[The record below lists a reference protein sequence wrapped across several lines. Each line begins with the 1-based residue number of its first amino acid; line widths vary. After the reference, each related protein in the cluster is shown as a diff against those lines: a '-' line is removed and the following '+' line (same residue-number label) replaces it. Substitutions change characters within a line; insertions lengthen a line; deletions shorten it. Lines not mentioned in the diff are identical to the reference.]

1 MEPSFPERA
10 LAIRRAAARLCLRL
24 GWAPLH
30 EVPLPN
36 GRRADIL
43 ALRPDGCFACI
54 EVKSGPRDFL
64 TDLKWQDYRAFS
76 DELFFAVDA
85 DFPQEL
91 LPAETGLIVA
101 AGLEAEL
108 LREAPAH
115 PLAGARRR
123 ALLHRFALLA
133 AGRLATLRG
142 SGRRGRSAR
151 RAAGGVTAPYLATD
165 ALPPALHP
173 AGRDKPAMT
182 VKAGVAAGSLSRAC
196 ARPSRPSNGRAAVPP
211 ASRHRPSRAPARRP
225 RPDPACSWR
234 PSPAGPGAAR
244 RSAPRACPPR
254 TR

>member
-1 MEPSFPERA
+1 VPWRG
-10 LAIRRAAARLCLRL
+10 CLRL

-30 EVPLPN
+30 EVPLPS

-76 DELFFAVDA
+76 DALFFAVDV
-85 DFPQEL
+85 DFPREL

-133 AGRLATLRG
+133 AGRLAMRE
-142 SGRRGRSAR
+142 
-151 RAAGGVTAPYLATD
+151 D
-165 ALPPALHP
+165 P
-173 AGRDKPAMT
+173 AGAADLR
-182 VKAGVAAGSLSRAC
+182 VALRAE
-196 ARPSRPSNGRAAVPP
+196 
-211 ASRHRPSRAPARRP
+211 
-225 RPDPACSWR
+225 
-234 PSPAGPGAAR
+234 
-244 RSAPRACPPR
+244 
-254 TR
+254 

>member
-10 LAIRRAAARLCLRL
+10 FAIRRATARLCLRL

-30 EVPLPN
+30 EVPLPS

-64 TDLKWQDYRAFS
+64 TDFKWEDYREFA

-91 LPAETGLIVA
+91 LPVETGLIVA

-115 PLAGARRR
+115 PLPAARRR

-133 AGRLATLRG
+133 AGRLATLED
-142 SGRRGRSAR
+142 
-151 RAAGGVTAPYLATD
+151 P
-165 ALPPALHP
+165 
-173 AGRDKPAMT
+173 
-182 VKAGVAAGSLSRAC
+182 AGVADI
-196 ARPSRPSNGRAAVPP
+196 RAALRVE
-211 ASRHRPSRAPARRP
+211 
-225 RPDPACSWR
+225 
-234 PSPAGPGAAR
+234 
-244 RSAPRACPPR
+244 
-254 TR
+254 